1 MTPFAADERYPA
13 GEYPNQSPGGDGL
26 ERWTKAD
33 RPLVG
38 EDVVLWYTFGSHHI
52 PRLEDWPVMP
62 VVRCGFEL
70 RPVGFFDRN
79 PALDVPPPAAHC
91 GRHE

>member
-1 MTPFAADERYPA
+1 MTA
-13 GEYPNQSPGGDGL
+13 PGALPMVVPDRALPEQVTIYEVGPRDGL
-26 ERWTKAD
+26 QN
-33 RPLVG
+33 
-38 EDVVLWYTFGSHHI
+38 EDVVLWYTFGSHHV
-52 PRLEDWPVMP
+52 PRLKDWPVMP

-91 GRHE
+91 RPR